1 MYRTFTYNEWSLSMY
16 KKIGLLFFLTLFLT
30 ACSRAKISVNEV
42 DVIHDDTKGTVE
54 ISTIEMAEPQTQTQP
69 TEYETLPHTVQ
80 PEEVVQDAKESMSD
94 ALVSKKKVNI
104 ISEGIDWISNE
115 GDAVDCG
122 QNSRFKQMY
131 LKDYNLIYD
140 MGNTVSEEPLQWN
153 EFAVVDLNGDNVKE
167 VILLSDEGTLL
178 LYNYEGEIYAVPVS
192 NRLFNKEMYDITND
206 GIVYHSVSQSRYDYW
221 ILRKGRTYMI
231 TLAQK
236 EYTVNDTVEYYRLGI
251 KVTEDEY
258 NDYIMKLVPDVTD
271 TVVWQK
277 FTPDNIAGIAKN

>member
-1 MYRTFTYNEWSLSMY
+1 MY
-16 KKIGLLFFLTLFLT
+16 KKIGLLLFLTLFLT
-30 ACSRAKISVNEV
+30 ACSRAKTSVNEV
-42 DVIHDDTKGTVE
+42 DVVHDDTKGTVE
-54 ISTIEMAEPQTQTQP
+54 ISTIEMTEPQTQTQP

-236 EYTVNDTVEYYRLGI
+236 EYTVNDTVEYYRLGV

>member
-1 MYRTFTYNEWSLSMY
+1 MY
-16 KKIGLLFFLTLFLT
+16 KKIGLLFSLALFLT

-42 DVIHDDTKGTVE
+42 DVVHDDTKGTVE
-54 ISTIEMAEPQTQTQP
+54 ISTIEMTEPQTQTQP

-236 EYTVNDTVEYYRLGI
+236 EYTVNDTVEYYRLGV

>member
-1 MYRTFTYNEWSLSMY
+1 MY

-69 TEYETLPHTVQ
+69 MEYETLPHTVQ
-80 PEEVVQDAKESMSD
+80 PEDVVLHAKESMSE
-94 ALVSKKKVNI
+94 ALGSKKKINI

-115 GDAVDCG
+115 CDAVDCG
-122 QNSRFKQMY
+122 QSFQFKQMY

-178 LYNYEGEIYAVPVS
+178 LYNYEGEIYAVPVG
-192 NRLFNKEMYDITND
+192 NRLFNKEMYNITND
-206 GIVYHSVSQSRYDYW
+206 GIVYNSVSQSRYDYW

-231 TLAQK
+231 ALAQK
-236 EYTVNDTVEYYRLGI
+236 EYTVNDTVEYYRLGV

-258 NDYIMKLVPDVTD
+258 NEYIMKLVPDVTD

>member
-1 MYRTFTYNEWSLSMY
+1 MY
-16 KKIGLLFFLTLFLT
+16 KKIGLLLFLALFLT

-42 DVIHDDTKGTVE
+42 DVVHDDTKGTVE
-54 ISTIEMAEPQTQTQP
+54 ISTIEMTEPQTQTQP

-104 ISEGIDWISNE
+104 ISEGIDWIPNE

-167 VILLSDEGTLL
+167 VMLLSDEGTLL

-236 EYTVNDTVEYYRLGI
+236 EYTVNDTVEYYRLGVKI
-251 KVTEDEY
+251 TEDEY

>member
-1 MYRTFTYNEWSLSMY
+1 MY
-16 KKIGLLFFLTLFLT
+16 KKIGLLLFLTLFLT

-42 DVIHDDTKGTVE
+42 DVVHDDTKGTVE
-54 ISTIEMAEPQTQTQP
+54 ISTIEMTEPQTQTQP
-69 TEYETLPHTVQ
+69 TEYETLPNTVQ

-167 VILLSDEGTLL
+167 VILLSDEGALL
-178 LYNYEGEIYAVPVS
+178 LYNYDGEIYAVPVG
-192 NRLFNKEMYDITND
+192 NRLFNKEMYNITND
-206 GIVYHSVSQSRYDYW
+206 GIVYNSVSQSRYDYW

-231 TLAQK
+231 ALAQK
-236 EYTVNDTVEYYRLGI
+236 EYTVNDTVEYYRLGV

-258 NDYIMKLVPDVTD
+258 NEYIMKLVPDVTD

>member
-1 MYRTFTYNEWSLSMY
+1 MY
-16 KKIGLLFFLTLFLT
+16 KKIGLLLFLTLFLT
-30 ACSRAKISVNEV
+30 ACSRAKTSVNEV
-42 DVIHDDTKGTVE
+42 DVVHDDTKGTVE
-54 ISTIEMAEPQTQTQP
+54 ISTIEMTEPQTQTQP

-122 QNSRFKQMY
+122 QSSQFKQMY

-178 LYNYEGEIYAVPVS
+178 LYNYDGEIYAVPVS
-192 NRLFNKEMYDITND
+192 IRLFNKEMYNITND
-206 GIVYHSVSQSRYDYW
+206 GIVYNSVSQSWYDYW

-236 EYTVNDTVEYYRLGI
+236 EYTVNDTVEYYRLGV

>member
-1 MYRTFTYNEWSLSMY
+1 MY
-16 KKIGLLFFLTLFLT
+16 KKIGLLFFLALFLT

-42 DVIHDDTKGTVE
+42 DVVHDDTKGTVE
-54 ISTIEMAEPQTQTQP
+54 ISTIEMTEPQTQTQP

-178 LYNYEGEIYAVPVS
+178 LYNYEGEIYAVPVV
-192 NRLFNKEMYDITND
+192 NRLFNKEMYNITND
-206 GIVYHSVSQSRYDYW
+206 GIVYNSVSQSQYDYW

-231 TLAQK
+231 ELAQK
-236 EYTVNDTVEYYRLGI
+236 EYTINDTVEYYRLGV

-258 NDYIMKLVPDVTD
+258 SDYIMKLVPDVTD

>member
-1 MYRTFTYNEWSLSMY
+1 MY
-16 KKIGLLFFLTLFLT
+16 KKIGPLLFLTLFLT
-30 ACSRAKISVNEV
+30 ACSRAKTSVNEV
-42 DVIHDDTKGTVE
+42 DVVHDDTKGTVE
-54 ISTIEMAEPQTQTQP
+54 ISTIEMTEPQTQTQP

-80 PEEVVQDAKESMSD
+80 PEEVVQDAKESMSE
-94 ALVSKKKVNI
+94 ALGSKKKINI

-122 QNSRFKQMY
+122 QSSQFKQMY

-178 LYNYEGEIYAVPVS
+178 LYNYDGEIYAVPVGS
-192 NRLFNKEMYDITND
+192 RLFDKEMYNITND

-236 EYTVNDTVEYYRLGI
+236 EYTVNDTVEYYRLGV

>member
-1 MYRTFTYNEWSLSMY
+1 MY
-16 KKIGLLFFLTLFLT
+16 KKIGLLLFLTLFLT

-42 DVIHDDTKGTVE
+42 DVVHDDTKGTVE

-69 TEYETLPHTVQ
+69 MEYETLPHTVQ
-80 PEEVVQDAKESMSD
+80 PEDVVLHAKESMSE
-94 ALVSKKKVNI
+94 ALGSKKKVNI

-122 QNSRFKQMY
+122 QSSQFKQMY

-236 EYTVNDTVEYYRLGI
+236 EYTVNDTVEYYRLGV

>member
-1 MYRTFTYNEWSLSMY
+1 MY
-16 KKIGLLFFLTLFLT
+16 KKIGLLLFLTLFLT

-42 DVIHDDTKGTVE
+42 DVVHDDTKGTVE
-54 ISTIEMAEPQTQTQP
+54 ISTIEMTEPQTQTQP

-178 LYNYEGEIYAVPVS
+178 LYNYEGEIYAVPVG

-236 EYTVNDTVEYYRLGI
+236 EYTVNDTVEYYRLGV

>member
-1 MYRTFTYNEWSLSMY
+1 MY
-16 KKIGLLFFLTLFLT
+16 KKIGLLLFLTLFLT

-42 DVIHDDTKGTVE
+42 DVVHDDTKGTVE
-54 ISTIEMAEPQTQTQP
+54 ISTIEMTEPQTQTQP

-153 EFAVVDLNGDNVKE
+153 EFAVIDLNGDNVKE

-236 EYTVNDTVEYYRLGI
+236 EYTVNDTVEYYRLGV

>member
-1 MYRTFTYNEWSLSMY
+1 MY
-16 KKIGLLFFLTLFLT
+16 KKMGLLLFLTLFLT

-42 DVIHDDTKGTVE
+42 DVVHDDTKGTVE
-54 ISTIEMAEPQTQTQP
+54 ISTIEMTEPQTQTQP

-236 EYTVNDTVEYYRLGI
+236 EYTVNDTVEYYRLGV

>member
-1 MYRTFTYNEWSLSMY
+1 MY
-16 KKIGLLFFLTLFLT
+16 KKIGLLLFLTLFLT
-30 ACSRAKISVNEV
+30 ACSRAKTSVNEV
-42 DVIHDDTKGTVE
+42 DVVHDDTKGTVE
-54 ISTIEMAEPQTQTQP
+54 ISTIEMTEPQTQTQP

-80 PEEVVQDAKESMSD
+80 PEEVALHAKESMSEV
-94 ALVSKKKVNI
+94 LGSKKKINI

-122 QNSRFKQMY
+122 QSSQFKQMY

-178 LYNYEGEIYAVPVS
+178 LYNYDGEIYAVPVS
-192 NRLFNKEMYDITND
+192 IRLFNKEMYNITND
-206 GIVYHSVSQSRYDYW
+206 GIVYNSVSQSRYDYW

-236 EYTVNDTVEYYRLGI
+236 EYTVNDTVEYYRLGV

-258 NDYIMKLVPDVTD
+258 NEYIMKLVPDVTD

>member
-1 MYRTFTYNEWSLSMY
+1 MY
-16 KKIGLLFFLTLFLT
+16 KKIGLLFFLALFLT

-42 DVIHDDTKGTVE
+42 DVVHDDTKGTVE
-54 ISTIEMAEPQTQTQP
+54 ISTIEMTEPQTQTQP
-69 TEYETLPHTVQ
+69 TEYETLPHPVQ

-236 EYTVNDTVEYYRLGI
+236 EYTVNDTVEYYRLGV

>member
-1 MYRTFTYNEWSLSMY
+1 MY
-16 KKIGLLFFLTLFLT
+16 KKIGLLLFLTLFLT

-42 DVIHDDTKGTVE
+42 DVVHDDTKGTVE
-54 ISTIEMAEPQTQTQP
+54 ISTIEMTEPQTQTQP

-231 TLAQK
+231 ALAQK
-236 EYTVNDTVEYYRLGI
+236 EYTVNDTVEYYRLGV

>member
-1 MYRTFTYNEWSLSMY
+1 MY
-16 KKIGLLFFLTLFLT
+16 KKMGFLLFLTLFLT

-42 DVIHDDTKGTVE
+42 DVVHDDTKGTVE
-54 ISTIEMAEPQTQTQP
+54 ISTIEMTEPQTQTQP

-115 GDAVDCG
+115 CDAVDCG

-178 LYNYEGEIYAVPVS
+178 LYNYEGEIYAVPVV
-192 NRLFNKEMYDITND
+192 NRLFNKEMYNITND
-206 GIVYHSVSQSRYDYW
+206 GIVYNSVSQSQYDYW

-231 TLAQK
+231 ELAQK
-236 EYTVNDTVEYYRLGI
+236 EYTVNDTVEYYRLGV

-258 NDYIMKLVPDVTD
+258 SDYIMKLVPDVTD

>member
-1 MYRTFTYNEWSLSMY
+1 MY

-30 ACSRAKISVNEV
+30 ACSRAKTSVNEV
-42 DVIHDDTKGTVE
+42 DVVHDDTKGTVE
-54 ISTIEMAEPQTQTQP
+54 ISTIEMTEPQTQTQP

-80 PEEVVQDAKESMSD
+80 PEEVVQDAKESMSE
-94 ALVSKKKVNI
+94 ALGSKKKINI

-122 QNSRFKQMY
+122 QSSQFKQMY

-178 LYNYEGEIYAVPVS
+178 LYNYDGEIYAVPVS
-192 NRLFNKEMYDITND
+192 NRLFNKEMYNITND
-206 GIVYHSVSQSRYDYW
+206 GIVYHSVLQSRYDYW

-236 EYTVNDTVEYYRLGI
+236 EYTVNDTVEYYRLGV

>member
-1 MYRTFTYNEWSLSMY
+1 MY
-16 KKIGLLFFLTLFLT
+16 KKIGLLLFLTLFLT
-30 ACSRAKISVNEV
+30 ACSRAKTSVNEV
-42 DVIHDDTKGTVE
+42 DVVHDDTNGTVE
-54 ISTIEMAEPQTQTQP
+54 ISTIEMTEPQTQTQP

-80 PEEVVQDAKESMSD
+80 PEDVVLHAKESMSE
-94 ALVSKKKVNI
+94 ALGSKKKINI

-122 QNSRFKQMY
+122 QNSKFKQMY

-178 LYNYEGEIYAVPVS
+178 LYNYDGEIYAVPVG

-236 EYTVNDTVEYYRLGI
+236 EYTVNDTVEYYRLGV

-258 NDYIMKLVPDVTD
+258 NEYIMKLVPDVTD

>member
-1 MYRTFTYNEWSLSMY
+1 MY
-16 KKIGLLFFLTLFLT
+16 KKMGLLLFLTLFLT

-42 DVIHDDTKGTVE
+42 DVVHDDTKGTVE
-54 ISTIEMAEPQTQTQP
+54 ISTIEMTEPQTQTQP

-115 GDAVDCG
+115 CDAVDCG

-178 LYNYEGEIYAVPVS
+178 LYNYEGEIYAVPVV
-192 NRLFNKEMYDITND
+192 NRLFNKEMYNITND
-206 GIVYHSVSQSRYDYW
+206 GIVYNSVSQSQYDYW

-231 TLAQK
+231 ELAQK
-236 EYTVNDTVEYYRLGI
+236 EYTINDTVEYYRLGV